1 MHVQIFDIRGLEQ
14 DVIVHFIVGEVFLSC
29 ARAAFS
35 SEALHGLKRHAG
47 FFLVN
52 CVQDTFIPNILVRNK
67 ADNGANKLA
76 GRSHSCPNLEPQKAS
91 SLREKEE
98 KRRRKE
104 VANRGSPKSGRGSW
118 PLRVR

>member
-1 MHVQIFDIRGLEQ
+1 
-14 DVIVHFIVGEVFLSC
+14 
-29 ARAAFS
+29 
-35 SEALHGLKRHAG
+35 
-47 FFLVN
+47 
-52 CVQDTFIPNILVRNK
+52 
-67 ADNGANKLA
+67 
-76 GRSHSCPNLEPQKAS
+76 LEPQKAS